1 MKIIPPN
8 EIPPASEVQ
17 DVSLDN
23 PMAVYRVCQEMQE
36 ICGQNNGVGLSAV
49 QLGLSQRL
57 FLIDY
62 NGQCNFYVNCD
73 YEPLSEDT
81 INVVEGCLSLRDEKG
96 KFPSYD
102 VVRYRDIRV
111 KGWKLNVD
119 VPEFEPID
127 LELRID
133 RKNQFH
139 PEDEWLGVVF
149 QHEIDHQK
157 GILIS
162 DIGREMVVW

>member
-8 EIPPASEVQ
+8 EIPSASEVQ
-17 DVSLDN
+17 DVPLDN
-23 PMAVYRVCQEMQE
+23 PMAVYKVCQEMQE
-36 ICGQNNGVGLSAV
+36 ICRQNNGVGLSAV

-62 NGQCNFYVNCD
+62 DGQFNFYANCE
-73 YEPLSEDT
+73 YKPLSEDT
-81 INVVEGCLSLRDEKG
+81 INVVEGCLSLRDEGG
-96 KFPSYD
+96 KFASYD

-139 PEDEWLGVVF
+139 PEDEWLGIVF
-149 QHEIDHQK
+149 QHEIDHQN